1 MNLENIKNYFSK
13 ILEGDISKKE
23 KICITASLGWIIFV
37 GYLTWWN
44 GLRAPTLD
52 KSFRWDEWFWF
63 GIVPALAPYIFYF
76 IWKKKEYIRYN
87 RRENSKPKP
96 FIPSKTFVYRKAF

>member
-1 MNLENIKNYFSK
+1 MNLDDIKNYISK
-13 ILEGDISKKE
+13 ISNIDLSNKAKIFTTISL
-23 KICITASLGWIIFV
+23 SWVIFI

-44 GLRAPTLD
+44 GLKSLALD

-76 IWKKKEYIRYN
+76 IWRKKDE
-87 RRENSKPKP
+87 
-96 FIPSKTFVYRKAF
+96 

>member
-1 MNLENIKNYFSK
+1 MALYKETQTSVKVMNLENIKDYFLKLTKQDFSK
-13 ILEGDISKKE
+13 NQ
-23 KICITASLGWIIFV
+23 KIFITASFAWIIFI

-76 IWKKKEYIRYN
+76 IWKKKDQN
-87 RRENSKPKP
+87 NSD
-96 FIPSKTFVYRKAF
+96 V

>member
-1 MNLENIKNYFSK
+1 MVLYEETPVSVKVMNLENIKEFFLKLTKQDFSQKQK
-13 ILEGDISKKE
+13 IL
-23 KICITASLGWIIFV
+23 ITASFGWIIFI

-44 GLRAPTLD
+44 GLKAPTLD

-76 IWKKKEYIRYN
+76 IWKKKDQ
-87 RRENSKPKP
+87 
-96 FIPSKTFVYRKAF
+96 

>member
-1 MNLENIKNYFSK
+1 MVLYEETPVSVKVMNLENIKEFFLKLTNSDFSK
-13 ILEGDISKKE
+13 NQ
-23 KICITASLGWIIFV
+23 KIFITASLGWIIFV

-63 GIVPALAPYIFYF
+63 GIVPALAPYIFYS
-76 IWKKKEYIRYN
+76 IWKNRDKKN
-87 RRENSKPKP
+87 LDL
-96 FIPSKTFVYRKAF
+96 

>member
-1 MNLENIKNYFSK
+1 MVLYEEIQTSVKIMNLENIKDYFLKFTKQDFSQKQK
-13 ILEGDISKKE
+13 IF
-23 KICITASLGWIIFV
+23 ITASLAWIIFV

-76 IWKKKEYIRYN
+76 IWKKKDQ
-87 RRENSKPKP
+87 
-96 FIPSKTFVYRKAF
+96 